1 MLFFL
6 RKKHLHRIIFLS
18 VFLLHRQLRRFLTED
33 VIKDLMG
40 DAHAIAELEKE
51 WEQLQEDRNLLRQTF
66 PMGNAKARHLFNF
79 F

>member
-1 MLFFL
+1 MFN
-6 RKKHLHRIIFLS
+6 
-18 VFLLHRQLRRFLTED
+18 RQLRKFLSED

-66 PMGNAKARHLFNF
+66 PMGNARVSSLICISGFALFCGL
-79 F
+79 